1 MAADTPASAPR
12 RHRPRSATVFVAAFV
27 AGAAA
32 AVGVNRALDVH
43 LSQAKPQVECE
54 PIFVALRS
62 LPQGVP
68 VTVWDVALRDWPKAM
83 LPSTAL
89 RVTDSFEGCLLKYP
103 LREGQPLL
111 AAQLVKPEP
120 QPPAASETPAR
131 DGEAPIVEE
140 AFVPPTPAAAP
151 VAGTEPAAAPVAAAD
166 VQRAEPTTQTA
177 AVEPERATAPPT
189 LEPETVAVADDTPSP
204 AVAGQPTLAV
214 PATESA
220 ANQSDVAV
228 QQPEPAV
235 AAATPVPSRDEG
247 ESPRSIDA
255 DFDVGDMPSRPAA
268 DLAKIPSVMSQA
280 GAATAPPAE
289 ETGTGAG
296 VRYLVVPERIA
307 RQADTSFTAPVAPEG
322 RSAGERDQ
330 SSAPQRA
337 AAAAPSAASA
347 TTTPAPQ
354 PRTTIDQAQTQQD
367 EQAQRGQSAQPRQR
381 QATSRQPQTGQQGP
395 KQQAKPTA
403 PRGQSQQQSAA
414 GGREESSSR
423 AWGGMFP
430 NVSAG
435 LEAMGGWRGR
445 VREAAVPQNESAR
458 P

>member
-120 QPPAASETPAR
+120 QPPAANEAPAR
-131 DGEAPIVEE
+131 GGEEPIVEE

-151 VAGTEPAAAPVAAAD
+151 VADTEPAAAPVAAAD
-166 VQRAEPTTQTA
+166 VPRPAPATETA
-177 AVEPERATAPPT
+177 ALEPDQAEAPPT
-189 LEPETVAVADDTPSP
+189 LEPETAAVAVADDTPTP

-220 ANQSDVAV
+220 L

-235 AAATPVPSRDEG
+235 AAAPPVPSRDEG

-289 ETGTGAG
+289 ESGTGAG
-296 VRYLVVPERIA
+296 LRYLVVPERIA

-322 RSAGERDQ
+322 RPAGQRDQ
-330 SSAPQRA
+330 ASAPQRA
-337 AAAAPSAASA
+337 AAAAPPAASA
-347 TTTPAPQ
+347 PTKPAP
-354 PRTTIDQAQTQQD
+354 
-367 EQAQRGQSAQPRQR
+367 QPRQR
-381 QATSRQPQTGQQGP
+381 QATGRQPQTGQQAP

-403 PRGQSQQQSAA
+403 PRSQSQQQSAA
-414 GGREESSSR
+414 GGREESSPR

-445 VREAAVPQNESAR
+445 VREAAVPQNEPAR

>member
-1 MAADTPASAPR
+1 MAAETPASTPA

-89 RVTDSFEGCLLKYP
+89 RVTDSFEGCLLRVP

-111 AAQLVKPEP
+111 SAQLVKPEAKA
-120 QPPAASETPAR
+120 PAASDPPTT
-131 DGEAPIVEE
+131 DGNGEEPVVEE
-140 AFVPPTPAAAP
+140 AFVAPPPAAAP
-151 VAGTEPAAAPVAAAD
+151 VASAAATDTHAEATVTPVESGPASEPATVAAAD
-166 VQRAEPTTQTA
+166 ATLP
-177 AVEPERATAPPT
+177 PE
-189 LEPETVAVADDTPSP
+189 
-204 AVAGQPTLAV
+204 VAGEPTLAA
-214 PATESA
+214 PAVVTPA
-220 ANQSDVAV
+220 QQS
-228 QQPEPAV
+228 EPAV
-235 AAATPVPSRDEG
+235 AAAAPTPSEDDG
-247 ESPRSIDA
+247 QSAGSIDA
-255 DFDVGDMPSRPAA
+255 AFDVGDMPSRPPA
-268 DLAKIPSVMSQA
+268 DLTTIPSVMSQA
-280 GAATAPPAE
+280 GGEIAAPSADE
-289 ETGTGAG
+289 SGSGAS

-307 RQADTSFTAPVAPEG
+307 RQADTSFTAPVAPESQPAG
-322 RSAGERDQ
+322 AREQATQQPRSTGQMQAQ
-330 SSAPQRA
+330 QVQ
-337 AAAAPSAASA
+337 
-347 TTTPAPQ
+347 PAPQ
-354 PRTTIDQAQTQQD
+354 PQQIQPGQQAKRTQSSQQAQ
-367 EQAQRGQSAQPRQR
+367 SRQR
-381 QATSRQPQTGQQGP
+381 QATSRMPQTKQP
-395 KQQAKPTA
+395 KAAT
-403 PRGQSQQQSAA
+403 PRGQSQQKPDSAS
-414 GGREESSSR
+414 REEPSPR

-445 VREAAVPQNESAR
+445 VREAAVPQTEPAR

>member
-1 MAADTPASAPR
+1 MAADTPAPAPR

-120 QPPAASETPAR
+120 QPPAAGQQPATP
-131 DGEAPIVEE
+131 DGEEPLVEE

-151 VAGTEPAAAPVAAAD
+151 VAGTEPAAAPAAANAA
-166 VQRAEPTTQTA
+166 VQRPEPTAQTA
-177 AVEPERATAPPT
+177 AVADESAP
-189 LEPETVAVADDTPSP
+189 P

-214 PATESA
+214 PSLEPA
-220 ANQSDVAV
+220 AQQSDVAI

-235 AAATPVPSRDEG
+235 TTAITVPSRDEG

-255 DFDVGDMPSRPAA
+255 DFDGGDMPSRPAA

-280 GAATAPPAE
+280 GAAAAPPAE

-307 RQADTSFTAPVAPEG
+307 RQADTSFTTPVAPEG
-322 RSAGERDQ
+322 R
-330 SSAPQRA
+330 
-337 AAAAPSAASA
+337 AASEQEEPSSSPQS
-347 TTTPAPQ
+347 TTARSTETPAAKKP
-354 PRTTIDQAQTQQD
+354 A
-367 EQAQRGQSAQPRQR
+367 AQPQQR
-381 QATSRQPQTGQQGP
+381 QATNRQPQSGQQGP

-403 PRGQSQQQSAA
+403 PRGQSQQQPGTA
-414 GGREESSSR
+414 GRSEPSPR
-423 AWGGMFP
+423 AWGGIFP

-435 LEAMGGWRGR
+435 LDAMGGWRGR
-445 VREAAVPQNESAR
+445 VREAAVPQNEPAR